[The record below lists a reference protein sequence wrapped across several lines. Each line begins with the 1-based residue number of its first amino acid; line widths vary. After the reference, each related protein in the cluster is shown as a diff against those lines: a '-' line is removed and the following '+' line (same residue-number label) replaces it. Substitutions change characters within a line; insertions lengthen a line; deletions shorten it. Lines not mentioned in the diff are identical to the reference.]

1 GDPLMYSRVHR
12 SSRLFAVR
20 ILAAAACLL
29 TVAGSAG
36 VATPTASADAAA
48 CPHLPANVACHE
60 NWMADMA
67 SYIGQRP
74 ISQVILPGSHDSGT
88 YGKFALPIQTGE
100 SQTQDLNIEQQLEH
114 GVRVFDLRAE
124 PNCISAFRGF
134 PFTCNDMWVN
144 HGTDVT
150 FESMGTIT
158 TQLDN
163 FTASHPREIVILKM
177 DMEAMGN
184 YVQN

>member
-1 GDPLMYSRVHR
+1 SSWWVLRAPRGGAAGRRSAGGGRPRHRRTSVLRIGDPLMYSRVHR

-100 SQTQDLNIEQQLEH
+100 SQTQ
-114 GVRVFDLRAE
+114 
-124 PNCISAFRGF
+124 
-134 PFTCNDMWVN
+134 
-144 HGTDVT
+144 
-150 FESMGTIT
+150 
-158 TQLDN
+158 
-163 FTASHPREIVILKM
+163 
-177 DMEAMGN
+177 
-184 YVQN
+184 